1 MKKKAIEKVPYLKLP
16 RVKKNKTVEYIAV
29 TAVKEIGQEQHLFI
43 EVYQNK
49 KECKEIP
56 VVRIVIKEKDFG
68 TYFPETG
75 EWSRRRITRNTWD
88 NYGLIWRENQG
99 QIRKTVNI
107 MAQENILYSESDLKR
122 IQKFLKGITVWNQEE
137 WWEYIDR
144 KQQDIDQEERYIK
157 AARKRKRREQALEER
172 QVNTPELPEERILKY
187 ADTIL
192 FHEEHY
198 LYYKKHGVR
207 ATIACS
213 NCGEITEGRWKPG
226 QSFESQFEP
235 TVDDPRMGTYG
246 ACPRCK
252 APGKYIPQGRVKSF
266 SREREHLFLG
276 QKYKSTG
283 MVIRYIEMEKE
294 WNVELIAGEKG
305 LEMVGAYEK
314 LTGIEKARVY
324 FEPRKKVQK
333 DYHKYNPYTGEDF
346 WDDCNLSGINSISIR
361 EAHIMPET
369 YENMKGT
376 FIQYSALEEYRK
388 AIGKINPADYLEGY
402 IRTPQLEMLV
412 KLGLIKT
419 AKRIAEGNYGMV
431 KDAEANRIDTFL
443 GIRKERV
450 KQLVKHQGDDR
461 ILDIMRIEKRI
472 GKNWTEEQVEQ
483 LAEIGLRS
491 GDAELLNLIGV
502 QKLLNQVAKYAGCE
516 YGTKC
521 SRAEDRLK
529 QKAITYLD
537 YLNMR
542 KELGYDMQN
551 TVYLFPRDLEQAH
564 REMVI
569 ERDKEEADKRIKTT
583 EEKYPLIRKRYRR
596 LRKRF
601 YYKDKE
607 FLIRP
612 ARSAVEIVMEG
623 RILHHCVGRDQYLD
637 RHNRGRSIILFLRN
651 TKEPEIPYI
660 TVEIEPE
667 SLKIIQWYG
676 EKDEKPDR
684 ERMQKWL
691 DNYITR
697 LKCGGIATGQEE
709 EKGVAQKIAA
719 YA

>member
-1 MKKKAIEKVPYLKLP
+1 MKKKAIEKIPYLKLQ
-16 RVKKNKTVEYIAV
+16 RVKQNKTVKYIAV
-29 TAVKEIGQEQHLFI
+29 TAVKEVGQEQHLFV
-43 EVYQNK
+43 EVYRNK

-56 VVRIVIKEKDFG
+56 VVRIVIMEKDFG

-75 EWSRRRITRNTWD
+75 EWSRGRIKRNTWD
-88 NYGLIWRENQG
+88 NYGLIWRKSQG

-107 MAQENILYSESDLKR
+107 LAQENILYSESDLKR
-122 IQKFLKGITVWNQEE
+122 IKKFLKGITVWNQEE

-144 KQQDIDQEERYIK
+144 KQQEIDREERYIK
-157 AARKRKRREQALEER
+157 AARKRERREQALEER

-235 TVDDPRMGTYG
+235 TVDEPRMGTYG

-252 APGKYIPQGRVKSF
+252 AFGKYIPKGRVKSF
-266 SREREHLFLG
+266 NREREHLFLG

-283 MVIRYIEMEKE
+283 MVIRYIETEKE

-324 FEPRKKVQK
+324 FEPGKKVQK

-346 WDDCNLSGINSISIR
+346 WDDCNLSGINSINIR
-361 EAHIMPET
+361 EANIMPET

-388 AIGKINPADYLEGY
+388 AIGKINPANYLEKY
-402 IRTPQLEMLV
+402 IRMPQLEMLV

-419 AKRIAEGNYGMV
+419 AKRIAEGNYSMV
-431 KDAEANRIDTFL
+431 ENTEADRIDTFL

-461 ILDIMRIEKRI
+461 ILDIMQIEKRI
-472 GKNWTEEQVEQ
+472 GKNWTVEQVEQ

-502 QKLLNQVAKYAGCE
+502 QKLLNQVEKYAGCE

-521 SRAEDRLK
+521 SRAENRLK

-551 TVYLFPRDLEQAH
+551 TVYLFPKNIEKAH
-564 REMVI
+564 REMVM
-569 ERDKEEADKRIKTT
+569 ERDKEKADKRIKKT
-583 EEKYPLIRKRYRR
+583 EEKYPLIRKHYRR

-601 YYKDKE
+601 YFKGEE

-612 ARSAVEIVMEG
+612 ARSAEEIVMEG

-637 RHNRGRSIILFLRN
+637 RHNRGRSIILLLRKK
-651 TKEPEIPYI
+651 KEPEIPYI

-676 EKDEKPDR
+676 EEDEKPDQ

-697 LKCGGIATGQEE
+697 LRCGGTEAGQEAA
-709 EKGVAQKIAA
+709 KGVTQKIAA